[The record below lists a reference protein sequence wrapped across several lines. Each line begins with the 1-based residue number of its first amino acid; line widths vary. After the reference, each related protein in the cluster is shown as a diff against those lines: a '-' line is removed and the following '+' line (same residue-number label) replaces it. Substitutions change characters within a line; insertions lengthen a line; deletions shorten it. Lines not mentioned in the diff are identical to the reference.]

1 MEQVSSS
8 LQKGVAK
15 VCGVI
20 NRRGLTML
28 SKSHVFIYITM
39 GNFYKLEV
47 SNPGFPNYSLLS
59 QSLELNI

>member
-1 MEQVSSS
+1 
-8 LQKGVAK
+8 
-15 VCGVI
+15 
-20 NRRGLTML
+20 ML

>member
-1 MEQVSSS
+1 MEQGSSS
-8 LQKGVAK
+8 LQRGVAK

-28 SKSHVFIYITM
+28 SKTHVFIYITL

-47 SNPGFPNYSLLS
+47 SNPGFSNFLIVS
-59 QSLELNI
+59 IT